1 MSTLVAS
8 FNAFGSLWRS
18 APVSAKIG
26 ITIILAWIFAG
37 IFADLIVPY
46 GETEV
51 VGAVWAE
58 WSAVTPLGTDQ
69 LGRDLLTRII
79 YGARNTIFIALLTT
93 ILSFF
98 VGITTGFMA
107 AALGGWTDQLLSR
120 IVDILLSIPI
130 LIFSLM
136 LLSVL
141 GTSIPVLIMVLA
153 LLDSTRV
160 FRLSRSVSMD
170 IVVMDYVEVAR
181 LRGEKL
187 WWIMSRE
194 ILPNAIAPLIA
205 EFGLRFCFIFLL
217 ISALSFLGLGL
228 QPPTADWGSMVREN
242 AGAISFGI
250 LTPLIPALAIASLT
264 IGVNLVV
271 DWMLHKTS
279 GLRDEA

>member
-1 MSTLVAS
+1 MSAILQS
-8 FNAFGSLWRS
+8 SLSVWRS
-18 APVSAKIG
+18 APISARVGMLVIA
-26 ITIILAWIFAG
+26 AWIFAG
-37 IFADLIVPY
+37 LFANVLAPY

-51 VGAVWAE
+51 IGSVWAE
-58 WSAVTPLGTDQ
+58 WSAATPLGTDQ
-69 LGRDLLTRII
+69 LGRDLLTRIL

-93 ILSFF
+93 CLSFF
-98 VGITTGFMA
+98 VGISSGFMA
-107 AALGGWTDQLLSR
+107 AVLGGWTDQLLSR
-120 IVDILLSIPI
+120 VVDILLSIPI

-160 FRLSRSVSMD
+160 FRLSRSVAMD

-181 LRGEKL
+181 LRGEKI
-187 WWIMSRE
+187 WWIMGRE
-194 ILPNAIAPLIA
+194 VLPNAFAPLIA
-205 EFGLRFCFIFLL
+205 EFGLRFCFVFLL

-279 GLRDEA
+279 GLRDEV

>member
-1 MSTLVAS
+1 MSLLQ
-8 FNAFGSLWRS
+8 SLWRTS
-18 APVSAKIG
+18 PASAKAG
-26 ITIILAWIFAG
+26 LFIILAWLLAG
-37 IFADLIVPY
+37 VFADILAPY

-51 VGAVWAE
+51 VPGAVVWAE
-58 WSAVTPLGTDQ
+58 WSAATPLGTDQ
-69 LGRDLLTRII
+69 LGRDLLTRIL

-93 ILSFF
+93 ALAFLI
-98 VGITTGFMA
+98 GTGCGFLA
-107 AALGGWTDQLLSR
+107 ATVGGWMDQLLSR
-120 IVDILLSIPI
+120 IVDVLLSIPI

-141 GTSIPVLIMVLA
+141 GTSIPMLVAVLA
-153 LLDSTRV
+153 VLSSAPV
-160 FRLSRSVSMD
+160 FRLSRSVALD

-181 LRGEKL
+181 LRGERI
-187 WWIMSRE
+187 WWIMGRE
-194 ILPNAIAPLIA
+194 VLPNAFAPLIA

-228 QPPTADWGSMVREN
+228 QPPSADWGGMVREN